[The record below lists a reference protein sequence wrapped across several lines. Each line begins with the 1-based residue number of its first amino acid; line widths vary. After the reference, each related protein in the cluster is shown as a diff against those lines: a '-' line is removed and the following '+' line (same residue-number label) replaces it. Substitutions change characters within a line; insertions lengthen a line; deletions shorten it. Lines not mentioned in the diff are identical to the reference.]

1 MVIVP
6 CVAQTA
12 EGVSVPAEAT
22 VESLFDDFVHY
33 ARLGRFTTADAFA
46 KALLAHPDADPIDVL
61 GYANRDR
68 KSVETITIL
77 IAHSTIGESAARVL
91 ELIERGEYE
100 MRKDSARIR
109 ANIRKLGGDPQTEYN
124 ATRRLAESGEYAIPW
139 MVKTLLDPAQEALW
153 SRVITA
159 LPKIGK
165 GAVNPLVYALRV
177 SGGEGS
183 DGVRLNLIHA
193 LGKIGYP
200 QAIPYLRGLLV
211 NEATPPATRT
221 AANAAIV
228 QIEALSGRSI
238 SGDPANVFFWLAEK
252 YYNEDP
258 SVRANPALDGANVW
272 YWTDESLSATVV
284 TPRVFGSVMA
294 MRCCEE
300 ALRLDNN
307 NAEAIALWL
316 AADIRRESRLGMDT
330 ESGDPSELASP
341 DDDTRPEGF
350 PRALYFT
357 QAAGPTYAHLVLER
371 AVRDQD
377 AAVAL
382 GAIEALRITAGEVS
396 LIGTEDFKQPLV
408 RALQFPDLVVRIRAA
423 LALGAALPKSRF
435 AGSQF
440 VVPMLS
446 DALGQTGA
454 REILVIDPVEDTRNH
469 IAGELRS
476 LDAKVIAEAT
486 FFQALNR
493 ARIEFRSLAAI
504 YVATDVA
511 DPGLA
516 EAISE
521 LRSEFVYEKLPIIIV
536 TKAKQQLAAEDITKN
551 DPFAEF
557 VRADV
562 DAQALQ
568 NGYDLIARR
577 TGQTSMDRDLA
588 LGMALE
594 AAETLRRI
602 AIDGRTVFDFGAA
615 EPALIAVLS
624 STDERLQITAASV
637 LALAH
642 TETAQRSIAH
652 VAMDAGNT
660 DSLRIAAFGSLA
672 ESAKNNNSL
681 LEVAQIAELVAIAK
695 DDADLDI
702 RTAAS
707 KALGAVNLKTNRA
720 SEIIRSFYAG

>member
-1 MVIVP
+1 MV
-6 CVAQTA
+6 
-12 EGVSVPAEAT
+12 
-22 VESLFDDFVHY
+22 
-33 ARLGRFTTADAFA
+33 
-46 KALLAHPDADPIDVL
+46 
-61 GYANRDR
+61 
-68 KSVETITIL
+68 
-77 IAHSTIGESAARVL
+77 
-91 ELIERGEYE
+91 
-100 MRKDSARIR
+100 
-109 ANIRKLGGDPQTEYN
+109 
-124 ATRRLAESGEYAIPW
+124 
-139 MVKTLLDPAQEALW
+139 
-153 SRVITA
+153 
-159 LPKIGK
+159 
-165 GAVNPLVYALRV
+165 
-177 SGGEGS
+177 
-183 DGVRLNLIHA
+183 
-193 LGKIGYP
+193 
-200 QAIPYLRGLLV
+200 V

-221 AANAAIV
+221 AANAAIA

-252 YYNEDP
+252 YFNEDP

-284 TPRVFGSVMA
+284 PPRVFGSVMA

-476 LDAKVIAEAT
+476 LDAKVIAE
-486 FFQALNR
+486 R
-493 ARIEFRSLAAI
+493 
-504 YVATDVA
+504 
-511 DPGLA
+511 
-516 EAISE
+516 
-521 LRSEFVYEKLPIIIV
+521 
-536 TKAKQQLAAEDITKN
+536 ED
-551 DPFAEF
+551 
-557 VRADV
+557 
-562 DAQALQ
+562 
-568 NGYDLIARR
+568 GC
-577 TGQTSMDRDLA
+577 
-588 LGMALE
+588 
-594 AAETLRRI
+594 
-602 AIDGRTVFDFGAA
+602 
-615 EPALIAVLS
+615 
-624 STDERLQITAASV
+624 
-637 LALAH
+637 
-642 TETAQRSIAH
+642 
-652 VAMDAGNT
+652 
-660 DSLRIAAFGSLA
+660 
-672 ESAKNNNSL
+672 
-681 LEVAQIAELVAIAK
+681 
-695 DDADLDI
+695 
-702 RTAAS
+702 
-707 KALGAVNLKTNRA
+707 
-720 SEIIRSFYAG
+720 